1 MYYLTTQ
8 QSMIINHLEHLCHH
22 GITIWYHHCINVP
35 PQCKAVFPNPVPGG
49 TPTTHI
55 LVVSLISVLV
65 DIPRT
70 EKDWSSDE
78 LNQVCLI
85 GGDWK
90 VYCWCVSRN
99 RVGKH
104 YIKGWLTH
112 QWCLTQQFAASN
124 QVTNGNVEIGMSTT
138 PVGDFGEGMSAQNV
152 LQTNE

>member
-22 GITIWYHHCINVP
+22 GITIWYHHCIIVP
-35 PQCKAVFPNPVPGG
+35 PQYYTVCKAVFPNPVPGG
-49 TPTTHI
+49 TPTIHI
-55 LVVSLISVLV
+55 LDISLISVLV

-90 VYCWCVSRN
+90 VYCWCVSRTGLESTIL
-99 RVGKH
+99 RDD
-104 YIKGWLTH
+104 WLTSDVSH
-112 QWCLTQQFAASN
+112 SSLLPLTRLPM
-124 QVTNGNVEIGMSTT
+124 VMWK
-138 PVGDFGEGMSAQNV
+138 
-152 LQTNE
+152 